1 MVMEALKRYVDKALM
16 PLRRKIYSMV
26 GRAIVTGVIEDLQ
39 RQNLQ
44 IRIENDESSD
54 NIERFQDYG
63 FSSYP
68 PEGSEAV
75 VLAMKGSLDQ
85 RVAVAVE
92 KKELRPKGEQDDV
105 FIYHA
110 DGHFI
115 RLTKDRKL
123 IISVAEA
130 ILEATT
136 SFTIISPQNTIQGPL
151 HVTEGITTD
160 LGIDATGGI
169 TSQGTIA
176 GADLTVGNIS
186 YLGHK
191 HRDAEN
197 RLTGTPTVS

>member
-1 MVMEALKRYVDKALM
+1 MNELMKRYVDRQLA
-16 PLRRKIYSMV
+16 PVRRRLQSMASR
-26 GRAIVTGVIEDLQ
+26 GLVTSVSEDTQ
-39 RQNLQ
+39 RQKLQ
-44 IRIENDESSD
+44 LVLESNESGD

-63 FSSYP
+63 FSSFP
-68 PEGSEAV
+68 PKNSEAV
-75 VLAMKGSLDQ
+75 VMALNGCAAK

-136 SFTIISPQNTIQGPL
+136 SFTIISPETFIQGPL
-151 HVTEGITTD
+151 HVTGGISTD
-160 LGIDATGGI
+160 LGIFATGGI

-176 GADLTVGNIS
+176 GADLTAGNIS

>member
-1 MVMEALKRYVDKALM
+1 MNELMKRYVDRQLA
-16 PLRRKIYSMV
+16 PVRRRLQSMASR
-26 GRAIVTGVIEDLQ
+26 GLVTSVSEDTQ
-39 RQNLQ
+39 RQKLQ
-44 IRIENDESSD
+44 LVLESNESGD

-63 FSSYP
+63 FSSFP
-68 PEGSEAV
+68 PNNSEAV
-75 VLAMKGSLDQ
+75 VMALNGCAAK

-136 SFTIISPQNTIQGPL
+136 RFTIISPETLIQGPL
-151 HVTEGITTD
+151 HVTGGISTD
-160 LGIDATGGI
+160 LGIFATGGI

-176 GADLTVGNIS
+176 GADLTAGNIS